1 MRTILFLTLLLSA
14 ATVYAAGFTP
24 DQAASFP
31 DPDLVANDPDQ
42 VMRPEIVV
50 GVQPQVPGAE
60 RLIAGT
66 TYIACGPNDLRIAA
80 EWTWV
85 GGKDGKCSEIKDI
98 SAA

>member
-1 MRTILFLTLLLSA
+1 MRTILCLTLLLSA
-14 ATVYAAGFTP
+14 VTAYAAGFNP
-24 DQAASFP
+24 DMVASFP
-31 DPDLVANDPDQ
+31 PDYTANDPDQ
-42 VMRPEIVV
+42 VMKPLVA
-50 GVQPQVPGAE
+50 GVQPQVSGAE

-85 GGKDGKCSEIKDI
+85 GGKDGKCSEIGDI